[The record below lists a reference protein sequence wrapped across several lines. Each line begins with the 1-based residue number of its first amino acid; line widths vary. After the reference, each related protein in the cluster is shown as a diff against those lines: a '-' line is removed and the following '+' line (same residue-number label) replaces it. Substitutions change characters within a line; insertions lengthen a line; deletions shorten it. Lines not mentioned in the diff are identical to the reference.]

1 MTVPDYIS
9 PMVGYR
15 VWHWDAAG
23 LKSLN
28 GIHWLPGKPL
38 SAACGIALSR
48 TIAGRAEHGYV
59 THEAPH
65 EDCTCGVYSAKS
77 LDHLR
82 TFGYMQYGIYG
93 EVWLWG
99 TVVEHEQGWRAQ
111 FGYPKRFVVPSEML
125 PFGMSRSESW
135 LTGLAAYGCDIFV
148 GGKQNDVP
156 LWFSQTGYQAEGV
169 DLLAQR
175 SKDWYARRK
184 EERRIKRGDRIAVL
198 GSGIAVVEHAD
209 RNHVHALLWNRASV
223 RIGRKQIVW
232 DEQNMRWE
240 AAAVADMSRSPKA
253 DGGE

>member
-1 MTVPDYIS
+1 
-9 PMVGYR
+9 MVGYR

-99 TVVEHEQGWRAQ
+99 TVVEHEAGWRAQ
-111 FGYPKRFVVPSEML
+111 YAYPKNFTLPLDMVPLSMGAAE
-125 PFGMSRSESW
+125 SR
-135 LTGLAAYGCDIFV
+135 LTTLAAYGCDIFV

-184 EERRIKRGDRIAVL
+184 EERRIKPGDRIAIL
-198 GSGIAVVEHAD
+198 GRGIAVVESAD
-209 RNHVHALLWNRASV
+209 ENQVRAQLWNRSLL
-223 RIGRKQIVW
+223 RIERKGICW
-232 DEQNMRWE
+232 DEQNIRWE
-240 AAAVADMSRSPKA
+240 AAAIAGTSRHISQG
-253 DGGE
+253 D